1 MSIVGTQSVS
11 MSDLMKLGPQALGAM
26 AQGQTQSIAPSYM
39 VIAALKALT
48 DQQRGTGAQVP
59 QGTVKDQVLAQA
71 APPAQAGIGAMG
83 PMRQGMPPMRQGM
96 PMQPPVKGFSG
107 ADGDSQ
113 VRGTAAVNAKIA
125 NYFRQMFGPG
135 WDNLKEETRRGLAGR
150 RRTEDEVNYG
160 NEGNNYKL
168 PKGTEPTKY
177 APAER
182 VGTEKGRATNPVEGE
197 LKLPAPVIAPPQ
209 IVAPPIS
216 RGVGSM
222 GVNPLDKYAN
232 PNAKLGEYQT
242 MGELAKPDQYK
253 LDIPKNAQLIAAAE
267 KFSKPDEARMKELRD
282 AEGRAG
288 LAAFARGMMNTK
300 NGTGF
305 GAVFGPAAADYVD
318 SKEAKAEKRRAYED
332 QREALATELG
342 VRIGAEDKADYL
354 ANSKWG
360 AERADATNQQAIR
373 VLQAQNEATRFG
385 NAEIL
390 DREKMAMTERIAA
403 QSAAIQREANRLQAE
418 IRKDGVDQQ
427 KFQRLLN
434 TQQVAADNARKLAE
448 TKVGKPDDPM
458 NRMNPDFQ
466 RRFNFEYKQAYESTF
481 PPALE
486 ALLQQGLG
494 IGATAQPQQAAP
506 GKVVRGRL

>member
-1 MSIVGTQSVS
+1 MSIVGRDGVRY
-11 MSDLMKLGPQALGAM
+11 KEVKALGIP
-26 AQGQTQSIAPSYM
+26 T
-39 VIAALKALT
+39 LKAIAMGQLPSIGKPWEVISALEELT
-48 DQQRGTGAQVP
+48 SLEKGKGTQVP

-71 APPAQAGIGAMG
+71 APPVQAGIGAM
-83 PMRQGMPPMRQGM
+83 QPPMGA
-96 PMQPPVKGFSG
+96 QPPVRGFAEG
-107 ADGDSQ
+107 GP
-113 VRGTAAVNAKIA
+113 VGTAAVNAQLA
-125 NYFRQMFGPG
+125 DYFRKMFGPG
-135 WDNLKEETRRGLAGR
+135 WDRFKEETRRGLSQR
-150 RRTEDEVNYG
+150 RRVAGEPDDIGEI
-160 NEGNNYKL
+160 
-168 PKGTEPTKY
+168 PKGTEATKPDGDPY
-177 APAER
+177 AR

-197 LKLPAPVIAPPQ
+197 LKPGAPVIAPPQ
-209 IVAPPIS
+209 IVAPAAA
-216 RGVGSM
+216 RGVGSA
-222 GVNPLDKYAN
+222 GVNPLAKYA
-232 PNAKLGEYQT
+232 PAKLGEYEK

-253 LDIPKNAQLIAAAE
+253 LDIPKNAQLGEEAE
-267 KFSKPDEARMKELRD
+267 RYKTPDPVRIKELRE
-282 AEGRAG
+282 AEEGAG
-288 LAAFARGMMNTK
+288 LAAFGRGMLGTK

-305 GAVFGPAAADYVD
+305 GAVFGSAAADYVD
-318 SKEAKAEKRRAYED
+318 AKEAKAEKRRAYLDE
-332 QREALATELG
+332 REKMATQLG
-342 VRIGAEDKADYL
+342 IQVGAEAKADYL

-360 AERADATNQQAIR
+360 AERADAVNKQAIDILR
-373 VLQAQNEATRFG
+373 SNNESTRFA
-385 NAEIL
+385 NADTL

-494 IGATAQPQQAAP
+494 IGTAQPQQAAP

>member
-1 MSIVGTQSVS
+1 MSIVGRDGVS
-11 MSDLMKLGPQALGAM
+11 YKEVKALGIP
-26 AQGQTQSIAPSYM
+26 T
-39 VIAALKALT
+39 LKAIAMGQLPSIGKPWEVISALEELT
-48 DQQRGTGAQVP
+48 SLEKGKGAQVP

-71 APPAQAGIGAMG
+71 APPAQAGIGAMQA
-83 PMRQGMPPMRQGM
+83 QGMPQPVRQFAEGG
-96 PMQPPVKGFSG
+96 PV
-107 ADGDSQ
+107 
-113 VRGTAAVNAKIA
+113 GTDAVNAKIA

-150 RRTEDEVNYG
+150 RRTEDEFNYG

-168 PKGTEPTKY
+168 PKGTEATKPVGD
-177 APAER
+177 PAER

-197 LKLPAPVIAPPQ
+197 LKPGAPVIAPPQ
-209 IVAPPIS
+209 IVAPAAA
-216 RGVGSM
+216 RGVGSA
-222 GVNPLDKYAN
+222 GVNPLAKYA
-232 PNAKLGEYQT
+232 PAKLDEYEK

-253 LDIPKNAQLIAAAE
+253 LDIPKNEQLIAAAE

-300 NGTGF
+300 NGIGV
-305 GAVFGPAAADYVD
+305 GAAFGPAAADSID
-318 SKEAKAEKRRAYED
+318 AKEAKAEKRREYED
-332 QREALATELG
+332 RREALATELG
-342 VRIGAEDKADYL
+342 IRIGAEAKADYL

-360 AERADATNQQAIR
+360 AERADAVNKQAIDILR
-373 VLQAQNEATRFG
+373 SNNESTRFA
-385 NAEIL
+385 NADTL

>member
-26 AQGQTQSIAPSYM
+26 AQGQMQSIAPSYM

-71 APPAQAGIGAMG
+71 APPAQAGIGAMQPQGFAEGG
-83 PMRQGMPPMRQGM
+83 P
-96 PMQPPVKGFSG
+96 V
-107 ADGDSQ
+107 
-113 VRGTAAVNAKIA
+113 GTAAVNAKIA
-125 NYFRQMFGPG
+125 DYFRQRFGPG
-135 WDNLKEETRRGLAGR
+135 WDRFTEETRRGLSQR
-150 RRTEDEVNYG
+150 RRVAGESDDIDE
-160 NEGNNYKL
+160 L
-168 PKGTEPTKY
+168 PKGTEATK
-177 APAER
+177 PDVAER

-197 LKLPAPVIAPPQ
+197 LKPGAPVIAPPQ
-209 IVAPPIS
+209 IVAPAAA
-216 RGVGSM
+216 RGVGSA
-222 GVNPLDKYAN
+222 GVNPLAKYA
-232 PNAKLGEYQT
+232 PAKLGEYEK

-253 LDIPKNAQLIAAAE
+253 LDIPKNEQLIAAAE

-300 NGTGF
+300 NGIGV
-305 GAVFGPAAADYVD
+305 GAAFGPAAADSID
-318 SKEAKAEKRRAYED
+318 AKEAKAEKRREYED
-332 QREALATELG
+332 RREALATELG
-342 VRIGAEDKADYL
+342 VRVGAEAKADYL

-486 ALLQQGLG
+486 AVLQQGLG

>member
-71 APPAQAGIGAMG
+71 APPAQAGIGAMQPQGFAEGG
-83 PMRQGMPPMRQGM
+83 P
-96 PMQPPVKGFSG
+96 V
-107 ADGDSQ
+107 
-113 VRGTAAVNAKIA
+113 GTAAVNAKIA
-125 NYFRQMFGPG
+125 DYFRQRFGPG
-135 WDNLKEETRRGLAGR
+135 WDRFTEETRRGLSQR
-150 RRTEDEVNYG
+150 RRVAGESDDIDE
-160 NEGNNYKL
+160 L
-168 PKGTEPTKY
+168 PKGTEATKPDGDPY
-177 APAER
+177 AR
-182 VGTEKGRATNPVEGE
+182 VGTEKGRATNNNPNYSNEPIEGQPPV
-197 LKLPAPVIAPPQ
+197 
-209 IVAPPIS
+209 VAPPIANEITAPAAA
-216 RGVGSM
+216 RGLGST
-222 GVNPLDKYAN
+222 GVNPAAKYG
-232 PNAKLGEYQT
+232 KLGTY
-242 MGELAKPDQYK
+242 AKPEPTATSDQFQ
-253 LDIPKNAQLIAAAE
+253 LDIPKNTQLEAAAA
-267 KFSKPDEARMKELRD
+267 KYAAPDVARMKELRD
-282 AEGRAG
+282 AEENAG
-288 LAAFARGMMNTK
+288 LSAFARGMMNTK

-342 VRIGAEDKADYL
+342 VRIGAEAKADYL

-418 IRKDGVDQQ
+418 IRKDGVDQR
-427 KFQRLLN
+427 KFERLMAL
-434 TQQVAADNARKLAE
+434 QQGATKVAQDAADAYVKANPRVLAGGPDVEAHIEALKDKEYRKL
-448 TKVGKPDDPM
+448 
-458 NRMNPDFQ
+458 
-466 RRFNFEYKQAYESTF
+466 F
-481 PPALE
+481 PVALE
-486 ALLQQGLG
+486 NLMKEGLG
-494 IGATAQPQQAAP
+494 IGAGAAQPAAAGP
-506 GKVVRGRL
+506 VVRKAY

>member
-26 AQGQTQSIAPSYM
+26 AQGQMQSIAPSYM

-71 APPAQAGIGAMG
+71 APPAQAGIGAMQL
-83 PMRQGMPPMRQGM
+83 PMGMPQPVRQ
-96 PMQPPVKGFSG
+96 F
-107 ADGDSQ
+107 ADGGP
-113 VRGTAAVNAKIA
+113 VGTDAVNAKIA

-150 RRTEDEVNYG
+150 RRTEDEFNYG

-168 PKGTEPTKY
+168 PKGTEATK
-177 APAER
+177 PDVAER
-182 VGTEKGRATNPVEGE
+182 VGTEKGRATNLVEGE
-197 LKLPAPVIAPPQ
+197 LKPGAPVIAPPQ
-209 IVAPPIS
+209 IVAPAAA
-216 RGVGSM
+216 RGVGSA
-222 GVNPLDKYAN
+222 GVNPLAKYA
-232 PNAKLGEYQT
+232 PAKLGEYEK

-253 LDIPKNAQLIAAAE
+253 LDIPKNAQLGEEAE
-267 KFSKPDEARMKELRD
+267 RYKTPDPVRIKELRE
-282 AEGRAG
+282 AEEGAG
-288 LAAFARGMMNTK
+288 LAAFGRGMLGTK

-305 GAVFGPAAADYVD
+305 GAVFGSAAADYVD
-318 SKEAKAEKRRAYED
+318 AKEAKAEKRRAYLDE
-332 QREALATELG
+332 REKMATQLG
-342 VRIGAEDKADYL
+342 IQVGAEAKADYL

-486 ALLQQGLG
+486 AVLQQGLG

>member
-1 MSIVGTQSVS
+1 

-26 AQGQTQSIAPSYM
+26 AQGQMQSIAPSYM

-83 PMRQGMPPMRQGM
+83 PMRQGMPQPVRQFAGGG
-96 PMQPPVKGFSG
+96 PV
-107 ADGDSQ
+107 
-113 VRGTAAVNAKIA
+113 GTDAVNAKIA

-150 RRTEDEVNYG
+150 RRTEDEFNYG

-168 PKGTEPTKY
+168 PKGTEATK
-177 APAER
+177 PDVAER

-197 LKLPAPVIAPPQ
+197 LKPGAPVIAPPQ
-209 IVAPPIS
+209 IVAPAAA
-216 RGVGSM
+216 RGVGSA
-222 GVNPLDKYAN
+222 GVNPLAKYA
-232 PNAKLGEYQT
+232 PAKLGEYEK

-253 LDIPKNAQLIAAAE
+253 LDIPKNAQLGEEAE
-267 KFSKPDEARMKELRD
+267 RYKTPDPVRIKELRE
-282 AEGRAG
+282 AEEGAG
-288 LAAFARGMMNTK
+288 LAAFGRGMLGTK

-305 GAVFGPAAADYVD
+305 GAVFGSAAADYVD
-318 SKEAKAEKRRAYED
+318 AKEAKAEKRRAYLDE
-332 QREALATELG
+332 REKMATQLG
-342 VRIGAEDKADYL
+342 IQVGAEAKADYL

-448 TKVGKPDDPM
+448 TKVGKPDDPL

>member
-26 AQGQTQSIAPSYM
+26 AQGQMQSIAPSYM

-83 PMRQGMPPMRQGM
+83 PMRQGMPQPVRQFAGGGGVYGGTYGTES
-96 PMQPPVKGFSG
+96 QDETEERGAALRKKFIDFLKGK
-107 ADGDSQ
+107 
-113 VRGTAAVNAKIA
+113 GTVYEDVNEASEK
-125 NYFRQMFGPG
+125 
-135 WDNLKEETRRGLAGR
+135 T
-150 RRTEDEVNYG
+150 
-160 NEGNNYKL
+160 KL
-168 PKGTEPTKY
+168 PKGTEATK
-177 APAER
+177 PDVAER
-182 VGTEKGRATNPVEGE
+182 VGTEKGRATNLVEGE
-197 LKLPAPVIAPPQ
+197 LKPGAPVIAPPQ
-209 IVAPPIS
+209 IVAPAAE
-216 RGVGSM
+216 RGVGSA
-222 GVNPLDKYAN
+222 GVNPLAKYA
-232 PNAKLGEYQT
+232 PAKLGEYEK

-300 NGTGF
+300 NGIGV
-305 GAVFGPAAADYVD
+305 GAAFGPAAADSID
-318 SKEAKAEKRRAYED
+318 AKEAKAEKRREYED
-332 QREALATELG
+332 KRELLATELG
-342 VRIGAEDKADYL
+342 IKVGAEAKADYL

-360 AERADATNQQAIR
+360 AERADAVNKQAIDILR
-373 VLQAQNEATRFG
+373 SNNESTRFA
-385 NAEIL
+385 NADTL

-403 QSAAIQREANRLQAE
+403 QTAAIQREANRLQAE

-486 ALLQQGLG
+486 AVLQQGLG
-494 IGATAQPQQAAP
+494 IGTAQPQQAAP

>member
-1 MSIVGTQSVS
+1 MSIVGRDGVS
-11 MSDLMKLGPQALGAM
+11 YKEVKALGIP
-26 AQGQTQSIAPSYM
+26 T
-39 VIAALKALT
+39 LKAIAMGQLPSIGKPWEVISALEELT
-48 DQQRGTGAQVP
+48 SLEKGKGAQVP

-71 APPAQAGIGAMG
+71 APPVQAGIGAMG
-83 PMRQGMPPMRQGM
+83 PMRQGMPQPVRQFAGGG
-96 PMQPPVKGFSG
+96 PV
-107 ADGDSQ
+107 
-113 VRGTAAVNAKIA
+113 GTDAINAKIA

-150 RRTEDEVNYG
+150 RRTEDEFNYG

-168 PKGTEPTKY
+168 PKGTEATK
-177 APAER
+177 PDVAER

-197 LKLPAPVIAPPQ
+197 LKPGAPVIAPPQ
-209 IVAPPIS
+209 IVAPAAA
-216 RGVGSM
+216 RGVGSA
-222 GVNPLDKYAN
+222 GVNPLAKYA
-232 PNAKLGEYQT
+232 PAKLGEYEK

-253 LDIPKNAQLIAAAE
+253 LDIPKNAQLGEEAE
-267 KFSKPDEARMKELRD
+267 RYKTPDPVRIKELRE
-282 AEGRAG
+282 AEEGAG
-288 LAAFARGMMNTK
+288 LAAFGRGMLGTK

-305 GAVFGPAAADYVD
+305 GAVFGSAAADYVD
-318 SKEAKAEKRRAYED
+318 AKEAKAEKRRAYLDE
-332 QREALATELG
+332 REKMATQLG
-342 VRIGAEDKADYL
+342 IQVGAEAKADYL

-360 AERADATNQQAIR
+360 AERADAVNKQAIDILR
-373 VLQAQNEATRFG
+373 SNNESTRFA
-385 NAEIL
+385 NADTL

-494 IGATAQPQQAAP
+494 IGTAQPQQAAP

>member
-1 MSIVGTQSVS
+1 MSIVGRDGVS
-11 MSDLMKLGPQALGAM
+11 YKEVKALGIP
-26 AQGQTQSIAPSYM
+26 T
-39 VIAALKALT
+39 LKAIAMGQLPSIGKPWEVISALEELT
-48 DQQRGTGAQVP
+48 SLEKGKGAQVP

-71 APPAQAGIGAMG
+71 APPAQAGIGAM
-83 PMRQGMPPMRQGM
+83 QPPMRQGM

-107 ADGDSQ
+107 VDGESQ
-113 VRGTAAVNAKIA
+113 VRGTDAVNAKIA

-150 RRTEDEVNYG
+150 RRTEDEFNYG

-168 PKGTEPTKY
+168 PKGTEATK
-177 APAER
+177 PDVAER
-182 VGTEKGRATNPVEGE
+182 VGTEKGRATNPVEGA
-197 LKLPAPVIAPPQ
+197 LKPAAPVIAPPVD
-209 IVAPPIS
+209 IAEKITAS
-216 RGVGSM
+216 AAARGIGST
-222 GVNPLDKYAN
+222 GVNPTAKYG
-232 PNAKLGEYQT
+232 KLGAYEK

-253 LDIPKNAQLIAAAE
+253 LDIPKNAQLGEEAE
-267 KFSKPDEARMKELRD
+267 RYKTPDPVRIKELRE
-282 AEGRAG
+282 AEEGAG
-288 LAAFARGMMNTK
+288 LAAFGRGMLGTK

-305 GAVFGPAAADYVD
+305 GAVFGSAAADYVD
-318 SKEAKAEKRRAYED
+318 AKEAKAEKRRAYLDE
-332 QREALATELG
+332 REKMATQLG
-342 VRIGAEDKADYL
+342 IQVGKEAKDDYL

-360 AERADATNQQAIR
+360 AERADAANQQAIR

-494 IGATAQPQQAAP
+494 IGTAQPQQAAP

>member
-26 AQGQTQSIAPSYM
+26 AQGQMQSIAPSYM

-71 APPAQAGIGAMG
+71 APPAQAGIGAMQPQGFAEGG
-83 PMRQGMPPMRQGM
+83 P
-96 PMQPPVKGFSG
+96 V
-107 ADGDSQ
+107 
-113 VRGTAAVNAKIA
+113 GTAAVNAKIA
-125 NYFRQMFGPG
+125 DYFRQRFGPG
-135 WDNLKEETRRGLAGR
+135 WDRFTEETRRGLSQR
-150 RRTEDEVNYG
+150 RRVAGESDDIDE
-160 NEGNNYKL
+160 L
-168 PKGTEPTKY
+168 PKGTEATK
-177 APAER
+177 PDVAER

-197 LKLPAPVIAPPQ
+197 LKPGAPVIAPPQ
-209 IVAPPIS
+209 IVAPAAA
-216 RGVGSM
+216 RGVGSA
-222 GVNPLDKYAN
+222 GVNPLAKYA
-232 PNAKLGEYQT
+232 PAKLGEYEK

-253 LDIPKNAQLIAAAE
+253 LDIPKNEQLIAAAE

-300 NGTGF
+300 NGIGV
-305 GAVFGPAAADYVD
+305 GAAFGPAAADSID
-318 SKEAKAEKRRAYED
+318 AKEAKAEKRREYED
-332 QREALATELG
+332 RREALATELG
-342 VRIGAEDKADYL
+342 VRVGAEAKADYL

-448 TKVGKPDDPM
+448 TKVGKPDDPL

-486 ALLQQGLG
+486 AVLQQGLG
-494 IGATAQPQQAAP
+494 IGTAQPQQAAP

>member
-26 AQGQTQSIAPSYM
+26 AQGQMQSIAPSYM

-71 APPAQAGIGAMG
+71 APPVQAGIGAM
-83 PMRQGMPPMRQGM
+83 QAPMRQGM

-107 ADGDSQ
+107 VDGESQ

-150 RRTEDEVNYG
+150 RRTEDEFNYG

-168 PKGTEPTKY
+168 PKGTEATKPVGD
-177 APAER
+177 PAER
-182 VGTEKGRATNPVEGE
+182 VGTEKGRASNPVEGE
-197 LKLPAPVIAPPQ
+197 LKPGAPVIAPPQ
-209 IVAPPIS
+209 IVAPAAA
-216 RGVGSM
+216 RGVGSA
-222 GVNPLDKYAN
+222 GVNPLAKYA
-232 PNAKLGEYQT
+232 PAKLGEYEK

-253 LDIPKNAQLIAAAE
+253 LDIPKNEQLIAAAE
-267 KFSKPDEARMKELRD
+267 KFSKPDEVRMKELRD

-300 NGTGF
+300 NGIGV
-305 GAVFGPAAADYVD
+305 GAAFGPAAADSID
-318 SKEAKAEKRRAYED
+318 AKEAKAEKRREYED
-332 QREALATELG
+332 RREALATELG
-342 VRIGAEDKADYL
+342 IRIGAEAKADYL

-360 AERADATNQQAIR
+360 AERADAVNKQAIDILR
-373 VLQAQNEATRFG
+373 SNNESTRFA
-385 NAEIL
+385 NADTL

-486 ALLQQGLG
+486 AVLQQGLG